1 LNSGSAAR
9 LNEPVVLDVSMIRK
23 DAADFNPRNFIVM
36 TGARWIA
43 ARELASQADDLDGD
57 GTADQIVFLAD
68 VRANEDPEYWIYY
81 SPTGERHN
89 QYGSSAAATTRWLG
103 DADGFSWESTK
114 AAYGFTFGRIEFLEK
129 STNSLDL
136 TGIKALDAGDSA
148 GLGGLTIW
156 EAGKRYPVFTASQA
170 RAMKFHHRILSNGR
184 VRTTVQVDLDGFET
198 DQNRYDIRERF
209 SIYANGHYS
218 ENSIS
223 IHPAKPSTSI
233 GFSLGFAKLRGN
245 EYFFDSAAGYFGS
258 WGRQNNTVQEIG
270 QAAIFRKRAA
280 VLKQAANQR
289 DVVFTVPPRE
299 TSTYYTVGDWRR
311 GRMFPVAPTVANWQ
325 SETRVLAARLHSPL
339 HTRIGNVESR

>member
-1 LNSGSAAR
+1 MRSWSGSAQPLA
-9 LNEPVVLDVSMIRK
+9 SS
-23 DAADFNPRNFIVM
+23 A
-36 TGARWIA
+36 ARWIA

-68 VRANEDPEYWIYY
+68 VRANEESEYWIYY
-81 SPTGERHN
+81 SPAGERRN
-89 QYGSSAAATTRWLG
+89 QYGSGTAAVPRWLG

-156 EAGKRYPVFTASQA
+156 ETGKRYPVFAASEA
-170 RAMKFHHRILSNGR
+170 RAMKFHRRILSAGP

-198 DQNRYDIRERF
+198 NQNRYDIRERF

-233 GFSLGFAKLRGN
+233 GFSLGFAKLRGD

-270 QAAIFRKRAA
+270 QAAIFRERAA
-280 VLKQAANQR
+280 VRKQDAKQHDIEFA
-289 DVVFTVPPRE
+289 VPPGE
-299 TSTYYTVGDWRR
+299 TSTYYLVGDWRR

-325 SETRVLAARLHSPL
+325 NETRALAARLHSPL
-339 HTRIGNVESR
+339 HTRTGNVESR